1 MNTITQERLLAEEVM
16 RARHSVKHYD
26 AEYQMP
32 EQDLKDILELA
43 TLAPSSN
50 NLQHWR
56 FLVIT
61 DQAVKE
67 KVLPIAYG
75 QKQVVD
81 SSAVVVV
88 LGDLEAGSNVDA
100 IYGPL
105 LTSGAI
111 NQQTHD
117 YLVGGVKSLY
127 GNPDNAGVMRDE
139 AIRNSSLASMQ
150 LMLAAKAKGYDTCP
164 MMGFNWNQLKETL
177 NIPDRYVP
185 SMMITIGKAKTPAR
199 VSSRFTLEQVVTH
212 NSF

>member
-1 MNTITQERLLAEEVM
+1 MNVTQEQMLAEEVM

-26 AEYQMP
+26 SEYQMP
-32 EQDLKDILELA
+32 EQDLKEILELA

-61 DQAVKE
+61 DQEVKQ

-75 QKQVVD
+75 QRQVVD

-88 LGDLEAGSNVDA
+88 LGDLEAGQYVET
-100 IYGPL
+100 IYGPIL
-105 LTSGAI
+105 ESGAI
-111 NQQTHD
+111 DQAMYD
-117 YLVGGVKSLY
+117 RLVGGVKSLY
-127 GNPDNAGVMRDE
+127 DNPNNAGVVRDE

-164 MMGFNWNQLKETL
+164 MMGFNWNQLKEEL

-185 SMMITIGKAKTPAR
+185 SMMITIGKAKLPAR
-199 VSSRFTLEQVVTH
+199 QSIRFTLEQVVTH
-212 NSF
+212 NTF